1 LRLLD
6 CVIKIVVPYAVQDS
20 LSYVPVQTKQ
30 FRNTLTAPLVASN
43 ENDAALPPWNIKTP
57 PESKKNVYRITLT
70 GFSDSPS
77 TPLRAMRNC
86 TTELKVLGH
95 DSDVVAT
102 YVLNIVD
109 WATLFLR
116 QDRNAL
122 HKRASSFTV
131 VLETCRTGWQP

>member
-1 LRLLD
+1 
-6 CVIKIVVPYAVQDS
+6 
-20 LSYVPVQTKQ
+20 
-30 FRNTLTAPLVASN
+30 VASN